1 MKTRTWYSTQTAK
14 PTRRHG
20 LIIKTDMGYI
30 FEAMYQ
36 DNKFL
41 VSVVRDNKVYFEPF
55 NQDSITHFMI
65 V

>member
-1 MKTRTWYSTQTAK
+1 MKARTWYSTQTAK
-14 PTRRHG
+14 PTRRYG